1 MAWSERP
8 EVIGHGTESLLPNFL
23 LSQYRHFHRDAL
35 TVFVFLVFF
44 VAMSELAPWRFT
56 APR

>member
-1 MAWSERP
+1 V
-8 EVIGHGTESLLPNFL
+8 VIGHGAASLLPNFL
-23 LSQYRHFHRDAL
+23 LSQYHHFQRDAL

-44 VAMSELAPWRFT
+44 VAKSELAPWRFT

>member
-1 MAWSERP
+1 V
-8 EVIGHGTESLLPNFL
+8 VIGHGAASLLPNFL
-23 LSQYRHFHRDAL
+23 LSQYHHFHREAL

-44 VAMSELAPWRFT
+44 VAKSELAPWRFT